1 MPFLDRREAGRR
13 LVERLRAFRGPET
26 VVLGLPCGGVPVAY
40 EVATALRA
48 PLDVAVVAEL
58 EVPGRPRLVF
68 GAVAEG
74 GVRVVDDEQL
84 VRAFIG
90 PAERARLE
98 REAREAVL
106 RRAARFRSVRER
118 LCLTGRTVV
127 LVDDG
132 VATGATARAACLL
145 ARKRGAGRVVFAV
158 PVGSCR
164 PIRALSAHADNV
176 ICLETPALFH
186 SIEQWYR
193 TFDPVTEA
201 TVGELLERAADQLRT
216 PPTQPIRL
224 GHKPVG
230 RDATLKRVLDN

>member
-13 LVERLRAFRGPET
+13 LVERLRAFGGPDT
-26 VVLGLPCGGVPVAY
+26 VVLGVPCGGIPVAY

-48 PLDVAVVAEL
+48 PLDVAVVHKL

-68 GAVAEG
+68 GAAAEC
-74 GVRVVDDEQL
+74 GVRVIDDELL
-84 VRAFIG
+84 VRAFVG

-98 REAREAVL
+98 RDAREAVL
-106 RRAARFRSVRER
+106 RRAARFRRIQER
-118 LCLTGRTVV
+118 LPVAGRTVL

-145 ARKRGAGRVVFAV
+145 ARKRQAGRVVFAT

-164 PIRALSAHADNV
+164 PIRALSAAADNV

-186 SIEQWYR
+186 SIGQWYR
-193 TFDPVTEA
+193 SFDQVTEA
-201 TVGELLERAADQLRT
+201 TACQLLERADERLRT
-216 PPTQPIRL
+216 PPTQP
-224 GHKPVG
+224 
-230 RDATLKRVLDN
+230 ALKQVLDN

>member
-13 LVERLRAFRGPET
+13 LVGRLRAFSGPDT

-48 PLDVAVVAEL
+48 PLDVAVVRKL
-58 EVPGRPRLVF
+58 EVPHRPRLVF
-68 GAVAEG
+68 GAAAEG
-74 GVRVVDDEQL
+74 GVRVVDDELL
-84 VRAFIG
+84 VRAFVS

-106 RRAARFRSVRER
+106 RRAARFRRVQER
-118 LCLTGRTVV
+118 LSLADRTAV

-145 ARKRGAGRVVFAV
+145 ARRRGAARVVFAV

-164 PIRALSAHADNV
+164 PIRALAAHADNV
-176 ICLETPALFH
+176 ICLETPELFH
-186 SIEQWYR
+186 TIGHWYGD
-193 TFDPVTEA
+193 FEPVPESA
-201 TVGELLERAADQLRT
+201 VSELLDSAAELLRT

-224 GHKPVG
+224 HREPAGP
-230 RDATLKRVLDN
+230 

>member
-13 LVERLRAFRGPET
+13 LVGRLRAFSGPDT

-48 PLDVAVVAEL
+48 PLDVAVVRKL
-58 EVPGRPRLVF
+58 EVPHRPRLVF
-68 GAVAEG
+68 GAAAEG
-74 GVRVVDDEQL
+74 GVRVVDDELL
-84 VRAFIG
+84 VRAFVS

-106 RRAARFRSVRER
+106 RRAARFRRVQER
-118 LCLTGRTVV
+118 LSLADRTAV

-145 ARKRGAGRVVFAV
+145 ARRRGAARVVFAV

-164 PIRALSAHADNV
+164 PIRALAAHADNV
-176 ICLETPALFH
+176 ICLETPELFH
-186 SIEQWYR
+186 TIGHWYGD
-193 TFDPVTEA
+193 FEPVHESA
-201 TVGELLERAADQLRT
+201 VGELLDSAAELLRT

-224 GHKPVG
+224 HREPAGP
-230 RDATLKRVLDN
+230 